1 MVSAMFFA
9 ASLQLF
15 TAPDTFSI
23 SSGAAFI
30 NARKPDM
37 AFFPTRASALFAFSA
52 SVIPAKAPLQSAR
65 IADRLLMEP
74 SALVVAMVTSPIA
87 TPDSFTSPVRFVMM
101 ERMEVPAWEALIP
114 AFPISPI
121 ASAVS
126 STENP
131 SAPATGAQYLNVSPI
146 MDTLVLALLEAAA
159 STSAKCPESAAVS
172 PKAVSAS
179 VTISEVVARSSP
191 DAAAKY
197 ITPSIPDSISS
208 VFHPAIAM

>member
-1 MVSAMFFA
+1 MFFA

-23 SSGAAFI
+23 SPGAAFI
-30 NARKPDM
+30 SARNPDR

-52 SVIPAKAPLQSAR
+52 SVIPPKATLQSAR
-65 IADRLLMEP
+65 IADRLLMDP

-87 TPDSFTSPVRFVMM
+87 APDSFTSPVRFVMM

-114 AFPISPI
+114 AFPIRPI

-146 MDTLVLALLEAAA
+146 MDTFVLALLEAAA
-159 STSAKCPESAAVS
+159 STSAKCPESPADS
-172 PKAVSAS
+172 PNAVSAS

-191 DAAAKY
+191 DAAARY

-208 VFHPAIAM
+208 VFHPAIAI

>member
-1 MVSAMFFA
+1 
-9 ASLQLF
+9 
-15 TAPDTFSI
+15 
-23 SSGAAFI
+23 
-30 NARKPDM
+30 M
-37 AFFPTRASALFAFSA
+37 AFFPTSASALFAFSA
-52 SVIPAKAPLQSAR
+52 SVIPPKATLQSAR

-74 SALVVAMVTSPIA
+74 SAFVVAMVTSPIA
-87 TPDSFTSPVRFVMM
+87 APDSFTSPVRLVIM

-131 SAPATGAQYLNVSPI
+131 KAPATGAQYLNVSPI

-159 STSAKCPESAAVS
+159 STSAKCPESSAVS

-179 VTISEVVARSSP
+179 VTMSEVVARSSP
-191 DAAAKY
+191 DAAARY
-197 ITPSIPDSISS
+197 ITPSIPDSIFS